1 LKYDSLFSFFPD
13 IDVTFPDIDG
23 NRNNLV
29 VIQQPPDPATTYPV
43 ATSDINVN
51 VEVDVTFPPEFY
63 DKYPPLDTTPSFIA
77 ENPDVDFALDSPLPL
92 EILETSGNILAMATD
107 IINDS
112 GLMPFYLMCI
122 SLGLVAFFLL

>member
-29 VIQQPPDPATTYPV
+29 IIQQPPDPATTYPV
-43 ATSDINVN
+43 ATGDINVN

-63 DKYPPLDTTPSFIA
+63 DKYSPLDTTPAFIA
-77 ENPDVDFALDSPLPL
+77 ENPDVDFALDSPLPTRV
-92 EILETSGNILAMATD
+92 LETSGGFIYFASDFL
-107 IINDS
+107 NDV
-112 GLMPFYLMCI
+112 GLMPVVLFCV
-122 SLGLVAFFLL
+122 SLGFVVMVFL